1 MHPWTN
7 RYEYE
12 LFYLEI
18 LFKVFSILAYRVS
31 RTLLVSFYYIE
42 SFILDQL
49 NLRLIQL
56 RTHFYRWIDVL
67 QFFYLLFQH
76 IKHTKEK
83 TKKKI
88 TQIIIIWQNMI
99 TISPF
104 FKAQRCA
111 HYHLGWRSQI
121 RSYHPQCWMLIAL
134 QVHSLHLFFA
144 HHFSSNLVH
153 NPNNIHQFQPFK
165 TCLTSIQSSSYH
177 FVVCIW

>member
-1 MHPWTN
+1 MLQGICAIKPLIMN
-7 RYEYE
+7 N
-12 LFYLEI
+12 
-18 LFKVFSILAYRVS
+18 VFFAMFCNFLTCYSNIS
-31 RTLLVSFYYIE
+31 
-42 SFILDQL
+42 
-49 NLRLIQL
+49 NIQ
-56 RTHFYRWIDVL
+56 RKKI
-67 QFFYLLFQH
+67 
-76 IKHTKEK
+76 
-83 TKKKI
+83 KKKI

-104 FKAQRCA
+104 FKAQRCV
-111 HYHLGWRSQI
+111 HYHLGWRSQR